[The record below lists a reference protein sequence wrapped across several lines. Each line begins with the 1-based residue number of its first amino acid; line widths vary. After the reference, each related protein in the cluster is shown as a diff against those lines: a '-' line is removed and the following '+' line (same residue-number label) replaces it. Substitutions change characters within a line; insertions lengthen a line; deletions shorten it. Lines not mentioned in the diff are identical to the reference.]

1 MAYGQDM
8 KTTGYT
14 NILILHL
21 GTDTKICA
29 YFTGVMKY
37 DTKQQKH
44 HAQKK
49 KRSLNNYKPY
59 ISIV

>member
-37 DTKQQKH
+37 DTKQQKP
-44 HAQKK
+44 HA
-49 KRSLNNYKPY
+49 
-59 ISIV
+59 